1 MTPELFDV
9 LTSPA
14 VLDLPG
20 RNAQAARLVI
30 LDGIN
35 MRDAARVHGITAG
48 TVSRAV
54 TRIRTAYAALEP
66 LLRPA

>member
-1 MTPELFDV
+1 MTPELFDI

-30 LDGIN
+30 LEQWN
-35 MRDAARVHGITAG
+35 MRAAAQAHGITAG

-54 TRIRTAYAALEP
+54 TRIRAAYEALNP
-66 LLRPA
+66 VLR